1 MLMKRPMR
9 PLSSNLTKPATL
21 ANRVSSLPRPTLTPG
36 LYLVPRWRTRMEP
49 PLTNWPPKRFTPSR
63 WPWESRPLT
72 EEPPPFLCAIEGTS
86 EFDFAYLDGSEVLAM
101 ATLDLVLAACLVF
114 QHAEF
119 GSPDLP
125 QDAAGDTGLRRGTPG
140 DHFVVGAHGKHVA
153 EFDGVTGFAGQRFH
167 FKPVARG
174 DTVLLPSGANQG
186 IHGASRGESETNI
199 I

>member
-49 PLTNWPPKRFTPSR
+49 PLTNWPPKRFTPRR

-72 EEPPPFLCAIEGTS
+72 EEPPPFLCAIVRTS

-101 ATLDLVLAACLVF
+101 PALDLVLAAGLVF
-114 QHAEF
+114 QHAEL
-119 GSPDLP
+119 GPADLA
-125 QDAAGDTGLRRGTPG
+125 QDAAGNAGLRRGLPR
-140 DHFVVGAHGKHVA
+140 DHFVVGAHGQNVA
-153 EFDGVTGFAGQRFH
+153 EFHRVPGLAGERFH
-167 FKPVARG
+167 FNPVARR
-174 DTVLLPSGANQG
+174 DAVLLPAGANQG
-186 IHGASRGESETNI
+186 VHGASRGESETNI